1 MMEKIVQKQNL
12 NIYTLMMIFLAT
24 VILSIWHQLPND
36 DAKKLDTNSLSFTQ
50 GHYYQYFFKIFA
62 LFSFEFPTQCARS
75 KKNLVKRESS
85 RCDKKVWDIWDEQV
99 EVVVV
104 VEVAVNFSIP
114 TTIHTICMTY
124 SVMGNESPG
133 SSAAAAFTVV
143 SITP

>member
-1 MMEKIVQKQNL
+1 MMMQRSLILIHLPRAIITNTFKSP
-12 NIYTLMMIFLAT
+12 FL
-24 VILSIWHQLPND
+24 
-36 DAKKLDTNSLSFTQ
+36 KK
-50 GHYYQYFFKIFA
+50 FA

-104 VEVAVNFSIP
+104 VVEVAVNFSIP
-114 TTIHTICMTY
+114 TTIHTTICMTY

>member
-1 MMEKIVQKQNL
+1 MI
-12 NIYTLMMIFLAT
+12 IFLAT

-36 DAKKLDTNSLSFTQ
+36 DAKKSDTNSFTQ

-104 VEVAVNFSIP
+104 VVEVAVNFSIP

-133 SSAAAAFTVV
+133 SSAAAAAFTVV

>member
-1 MMEKIVQKQNL
+1 M
-12 NIYTLMMIFLAT
+12 
-24 VILSIWHQLPND
+24 
-36 DAKKLDTNSLSFTQ
+36 
-50 GHYYQYFFKIFA
+50 
-62 LFSFEFPTQCARS
+62 
-75 KKNLVKRESS
+75 KRESS

-104 VEVAVNFSIP
+104 VEVAVNFSI
-114 TTIHTICMTY
+114 HTICMTY

>member
-1 MMEKIVQKQNL
+1 MI
-12 NIYTLMMIFLAT
+12 IFLAT

-36 DAKKLDTNSLSFTQ
+36 DAKKFDTNSFTRPRPLLQ
-50 GHYYQYFFKIFA
+50 ILLLKVLFLKKIA

-104 VEVAVNFSIP
+104 VVEVAVNFSIP
-114 TTIHTICMTY
+114 TTIHTMYDIFGY
-124 SVMGNESPG
+124 GE
-133 SSAAAAFTVV
+133 
-143 SITP
+143 

>member
-1 MMEKIVQKQNL
+1 M
-12 NIYTLMMIFLAT
+12 
-24 VILSIWHQLPND
+24 SIWHQLPND
-36 DAKKLDTNSLSFTQ
+36 DAKKSDTNSFTQ

-99 EVVVV
+99 VV

>member
-1 MMEKIVQKQNL
+1 MMMQRSLILIHLPRAIITNTFKSP
-12 NIYTLMMIFLAT
+12 FL
-24 VILSIWHQLPND
+24 
-36 DAKKLDTNSLSFTQ
+36 KK
-50 GHYYQYFFKIFA
+50 FA

>member
-99 EVVVV
+99 EVSCK
-104 VEVAVNFSIP
+104 FLQ
-114 TTIHTICMTY
+114 HTYDIFGY
-124 SVMGNESPG
+124 GE
-133 SSAAAAFTVV
+133 
-143 SITP
+143 